1 MALTRGIKSSTG
13 QDAFMIDTEDKLAW
27 CEKFGVET
35 EVNFALGRM
44 HEFGLPT
51 YLNPAKRN
59 DKYTHDLCTIF
70 QTDLKTVRTP
80 LFKSQE
86 MFGIDPQYAVT
97 FNVKDGIR
105 YSELYPNIVVI
116 FDVEWQRQCSMVIG
130 GVNYEVQP
138 MHQTHVGFLSDI
150 RSAILKS
157 GNKKIQYAKRMNDT
171 QGNAKESFV
180 FDVRDLQ
187 RLK

>member
-1 MALTRGIKSSTG
+1 
-13 QDAFMIDTEDKLAW
+13 MIDTEDKLAW

-150 RSAILKS
+150 RNAILKS